1 MSDDKLLG
9 MVQTARAEAT
19 VQHFPD
25 LVHLGTR
32 QALFETKTWSQ
43 VQFKC
48 NSSEPQVQFYS
59 SKWLVF
65 FSPQIHLVIALPSSL
80 CQQLIIVKISVNL
93 ASGPST
99 SDQALVIE
107 FEMLS
112 MGTLPG

>member
-1 MSDDKLLG
+1 MKLLMCKEGKDNHSYVYVCNAKGEWEFKKNGFYYAGNRMSDDKLMG

-25 LVHLGTR
+25 LVHLGTG

-59 SKWLVF
+59 SKWL
-65 FSPQIHLVIALPSSL
+65 
-80 CQQLIIVKISVNL
+80 
-93 ASGPST
+93 T
-99 SDQALVIE
+99 
-107 FEMLS
+107 
-112 MGTLPG
+112 